1 MGRHLEGLNHMLFI
15 SPTVKVGALDN
26 SPIPFEPRPHQSVAA
41 DHLQVCNVFWPEKF
55 VVTQLARNEDAVL
68 LDRLARPRI
77 VVRELSNF
85 PSSRVG
91 VDVARL
97 HPLVPWPAWVA
108 CCPKPA
114 AYTLAGA
121 QRCHQPQNRRGA
133 RKR

>member
-1 MGRHLEGLNHMLFI
+1 MRGKCVDDVSPNLF
-15 SPTVKVGALDN
+15 
-26 SPIPFEPRPHQSVAA
+26 FESIKARRW
-41 DHLQVCNVFWPEKF
+41 LQ
-55 VVTQLARNEDAVL
+55 
-68 LDRLARPRI
+68 
-77 VVRELSNF
+77 LSDF
-85 PSSRVG
+85 PSSRIG

-133 RKR
+133 RKRGQLLDINSCVAMPLVSVRVCVTLEISKAKSSSVRPAPRLVLIVVPRPDRSI